1 MRISTMAVAMVATCT
16 FTGFGKVVYENDFAT
31 RTSEKAIPTSGWYEI
46 PYSVGILARDY
57 ARTWSSDNTPYER
70 QNEVQDGWALANYGS
85 PTSTGDAM
93 APAYVSTNTVQQVPE
108 GDSRNQFFEMHGD
121 GSMAGAIVATHPI
134 GNDFTNG
141 TVRFTADIRS
151 PGAWVRPQN
160 SDRQARV
167 MPLFKSQM
175 NALNWNG
182 GGGVAPVQF
191 GLQWRH
197 DLGKTRPYLTKGSGD
212 STEALQNHHVE
223 SVNCNM
229 GRDWYRFVV
238 DVNLDTR
245 KFSYEIYNLGAG
257 NPTLETPNGS
267 AVASGNDLWLHRPLT
282 PERGAISGIGI
293 FINMTQ
299 SDENSVTNS
308 ACFDNLT
315 VAWKAPGA
323 TDFQLCYEND
333 FTTRRSRTLC
343 PSGTVSYTYTSAAD
357 AATTDQFSGYSNDKR
372 IIPAWN
378 ENHGKTEP
386 HPLGI
391 DNWRRI
397 NSGSGHVHAIDAG
410 STYGRVLRFTKN
422 SSGGNFTTITQPL
435 GEEIASGKVRIS
447 ADVRLPDKWYW
458 DTARQLFISMGTA
471 AHASALNN
479 QSTVDHIGNVGVKD
493 TTKTSSS
500 VADFHPFS
508 GTIYDDS
515 FKCTPTN
522 WYRFVQTANLAT
534 KKFDSEIY
542 HLVGGEP
549 DGEPI
554 HAETGVAFTYNIDAI
569 GSIVL
574 GAYGTGDTYYKA
586 AFFDNIKVWKNY
598 GEANQTLIYSNNF
611 STRQRTFTTGRL
623 NVAPVIHRP
632 DSGVDFWA
640 RRASA
645 TASAFVQTAENP
657 ALAIAHPSQYTFV
670 FHPFGTTAKR
680 GRTLKFRIDIRP
692 SRQWTW
698 STQRGCQV
706 VMGDDVFLQGIR
718 SKNVTFDGRSSVTFG
733 FSCPNGTAN
742 ACNVYEGAQAYV
754 YSGNASQ
761 TGVTATES
769 HWYRFCMTAEVGAP
783 TYSLKIYDMGT
794 AHPEMATQNGEL
806 VNSFDD
812 LAYRNGGSANGIS
825 GFALSAFG
833 APGFSSWNPEDP
845 DLVLFDNIQ
854 AEIEDRGLILTFR

>member
-1 MRISTMAVAMVATCT
+1 MRMSTMAVAMAATCT
-16 FTGFGKVVYENDFAT
+16 LTGFGKVVYENDFAT

-46 PYSVGILARDY
+46 PYSVGILARNY

-70 QNEVQDGWALANYGS
+70 QNEVQDGWALANYGN

-108 GDSRNQFFEMHGD
+108 GDSRNQFFEMHGN

-141 TVRFTADIRS
+141 TLRFTADIRS

-212 STEALQNHHVE
+212 STEVLQNHHVE

-267 AVASGNDLWLHRPLT
+267 SVASGNDLWLHRPLT

-323 TDFQLCYEND
+323 TDFLRCYEND

-343 PSGTVSYTYTSAAD
+343 PSGTVSCTYTPAAN
-357 AATTDQFSGYSNDKR
+357 AATTDQFSGYADGTKIVPDINDS
-372 IIPAWN
+372 IPN
-378 ENHGKTEP
+378 NSP
-386 HPLGI
+386 QPLGI
-391 DNWRRI
+391 DNWRRF
-397 NSGSGHVHAIDAG
+397 NNKSGKGNVYANNFG
-410 STYGRVLRFTKN
+410 GNYGRALRFSK
-422 SSGGNFTTITQPL
+422 SSGGSFAILTQPL
-435 GEEIASGKVRIS
+435 GEEITSGKVRIS

-458 DTARQLFISMGTA
+458 NIARNVFIRMGTI
-471 AHASALNN
+471 AHATTNGN
-479 QSTVDHIGNVGVKD
+479 DHIGAVGIGD
-493 TTKTSSS
+493 STPGSSPNTT
-500 VADFHPFS
+500 FHPYS
-508 GTIYDDS
+508 RGTYDTSID
-515 FKCTPTN
+515 CTPTN
-522 WYRFVQTANLAT
+522 WYRIVQTADMAT
-534 KKFDSEIY
+534 KKFDCAIY
-542 HLVGGEP
+542 HLVSGEI

-554 HAETGVAFTYNIDAI
+554 YTAEAVDFANQVAAI
-569 GSIVL
+569 GSFAIS
-574 GAYGTGDTYYKA
+574 AYGPGNADLESVY
-586 AFFDNIKVWKNY
+586 FDNLKVWKNY
-598 GEANQTLIYSNNF
+598 GEANETLIYSNNF
-611 STRQRTFTTGRL
+611 TTRQRTFTAGRL

-632 DSGVDFWA
+632 DSGIDFWA
-640 RRASA
+640 RRGSA
-645 TASAFVQTAENP
+645 TANAFVQTAENP
-657 ALAIAHPSQYTFV
+657 ALAIVHPSQYTYV

-692 SRQWTW
+692 SKQWTW
-698 STQRGCQV
+698 GNSRGCLVQ
-706 VMGDDVFLQGIR
+706 MGDDVFMQGVR
-718 SKNVTFDGRSSVTFG
+718 SKNVTFDSHSSVQFG
-733 FSCPNGTAN
+733 FSCPNSTVN
-742 ACNVYEGAQAYV
+742 AFNVYEGARAYV
-754 YSGNASQ
+754 YSGNAGQ

-769 HWYRFCMTAEVGAP
+769 HWYRFCVTAEVGAP

-806 VNSFDD
+806 VNSFEG
-812 LAYRNGGSANGIS
+812 LAYNNGGSSNGIS
-825 GFALSAFG
+825 GFALAAFG